1 MPGRR
6 TILGASAALLAC
18 RRAFAQPIAGGRPVR
33 LIVPFPPGGAV
44 DILGRLLA
52 ERLGPALGQNV
63 IVENRGG
70 AGGNIGADALAKAVP
85 DGTSIGLISATTL
98 CAAPFLYKSMAYDPQ
113 KDLAPVSMIT
123 TGAVLCVVN
132 AETAAKRGWSDFPA
146 LIAWA
151 RAHPEEVRMGS
162 SGTGTTSHLTITAV
176 NQATGAKIIH
186 VPYRGGGPAIN
197 DLLAGTIDMM
207 FDVMPALMPHVE
219 SGKFKALAVSSAQ
232 RLAILPEV
240 PGMSDL
246 AALGLG
252 DLDIQ
257 SWNAV
262 MTTTGTPAP
271 VVDRLAAA
279 VRAMAAE
286 PAFIERLR
294 PLGYQ
299 VLISAAPAELA
310 DRIRAETP
318 RWQRLVQISGAQLD

>member
-6 TILGASAALLAC
+6 PFLLAAALLGVPA
-18 RRAFAQPIAGGRPVR
+18 AMAQPIAGGRPIR

-63 IVENRGG
+63 VVENRGG
-70 AGGNIGADALAKAVP
+70 AGGNIGADALAKAIP
-85 DGTSIGLISATTL
+85 DGTSLGLISATTL
-98 CAAPFLYKSMAYDPQ
+98 CAAPSLYKTMAFDPQ
-113 KDLAPVSMIT
+113 RDLAPVSMVT

-132 AETAAKRGWSDFPA
+132 AETAAKRGWSDFA
-146 LIAWA
+146 SLIAWG
-151 RAHPEEVRMGS
+151 RAHPEEIRMGS
-162 SGTGTTSHLTITAV
+162 SGTGTTSHLTIAAV
-176 NQATGAKIIH
+176 NQATGARITH

-219 SGKFKALAVSSAQ
+219 AGKFKPLAVSSAQ
-232 RLAILPEV
+232 RVPILPQV
-240 PGMSDL
+240 PGMADL

-262 MTTTGTPAP
+262 MTTTGAPAP
-271 VVDRLAAA
+271 VIARLAEA
-279 VRAMAAE
+279 VRTVAAE
-286 PAFIERLR
+286 PAFVERLR

-299 VLISAAPAELA
+299 VITSETPEALAE
-310 DRIRAETP
+310 RIRTETP
-318 RWQRLVQISGAQLD
+318 RWARLVEISGAKLD

>member
-1 MPGRR
+1 M
-6 TILGASAALLAC
+6 
-18 RRAFAQPIAGGRPVR
+18 
-33 LIVPFPPGGAV
+33 
-44 DILGRLLA
+44 DILGRLLT

-63 IVENRGG
+63 VVENRGG
-70 AGGNIGADALAKAVP
+70 AGGNIGADALAKATP
-85 DGTSIGLISATTL
+85 DGSTIGLISATTL
-98 CAAPFLYKSMAYDPQ
+98 CAAPFLYKSMAFDPQ
-113 KDLAPVSMIT
+113 KDLAPVSMVT

-132 AETAAKRGWSDFPA
+132 AETAAKKGWTDFPA

-151 RAHPEEVRMGS
+151 KAHPEEVRMGS
-162 SGTGTTSHLTITAV
+162 SGTGTTSHLTISAV
-176 NQATGAKIIH
+176 NQATGARITH

-232 RLAILPEV
+232 RVPILPNV
-240 PGMSDL
+240 PGMADL

-262 MTTTGTPAP
+262 MTTTGTPDP
-271 VVDRLAAA
+271 VVQQLAEAVRTAAA
-279 VRAMAAE
+279 D
-286 PAFIERLR
+286 PALVARLR

-299 VLISAAPAELA
+299 VITSETPAALA
-310 DRIRAETP
+310 ARIQAETP
-318 RWQRLVQISGAQLD
+318 RWKRLVEISGAQLD